1 MTSVR
6 IPPVLRVHV
15 NGQKEVDASGGT
27 VGELLRE
34 LIGRHPSLGEQLLTA
49 DGDLHRFVNVYL
61 NGQDVRYLDGL
72 DTPVG
77 ERGSVIILPAMAGGC
92 GRPAGA

>member
-15 NGQKEVDASGGT
+15 DGEKQVEASGAT
-27 VGELLRE
+27 VGELLQD
-34 LIGRHPSLGEQLLTA
+34 LVARHPGLGEQLLAA
-49 DGDLHRFVNVYL
+49 DGGLHRFVNVYL
-61 NGQDVRYLDGL
+61 NGQDVRYMSVL

-77 ERGSVIILPAMAGGC
+77 ERDALIILPAMAGG
-92 GRPAGA
+92 A